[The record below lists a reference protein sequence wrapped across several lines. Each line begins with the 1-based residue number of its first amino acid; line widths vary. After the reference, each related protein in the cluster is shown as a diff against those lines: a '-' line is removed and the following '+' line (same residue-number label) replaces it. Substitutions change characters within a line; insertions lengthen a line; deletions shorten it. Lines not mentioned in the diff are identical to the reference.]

1 MVLRVSSPTPQR
13 SCRKCGT
20 FGAWLSEPP
29 NNELATNSYFSSM
42 PRFVINHPD
51 YWYRSAKAAAES
63 ISKVLWLGLSL
74 AITVI
79 VLKLIGESKFTV
91 QGVQVPLGYSAIPYA
106 MLTAV
111 HLFCANQFV
120 RSARRYWE
128 LTKPKQYGEL
138 FKEITSAGGWFMRGM
153 QPRILPDGSSL
164 APMGNDPATWLS
176 YLSAIMMFFAC
187 LLSASMVSIY
197 AAPSCI
203 IVYVNWVIGSYW
215 SIALSELA
223 V

>member
-1 MVLRVSSPTPQR
+1 MITTAAFNRAYGWSGDPICVLYRSENVVIGPANKAYTWVAFVKERSTAMVLRVSSPTPQR

-20 FGAWLSEPP
+20 FGAWFLEPP
-29 NNELATNSYFSSM
+29 SNELATNSYFSSM

-74 AITVI
+74 AITAI

-91 QGVQVPLGYSAIPYA
+91 QGVQVPLGYSAIPFA

-138 FKEITSAGGWFMRGM
+138 FKIDYFSWRLVHARNATS
-153 QPRILPDGSSL
+153 
-164 APMGNDPATWLS
+164 N
-176 YLSAIMMFFAC
+176 
-187 LLSASMVSIY
+187 
-197 AAPSCI
+197 PSRR
-203 IVYVNWVIGSYW
+203 
-215 SIALSELA
+215 
-223 V
+223 